1 MTSKQNKIIVEADYE
16 YVFGTRY
23 EEMKDGNHK
32 RTIHMFFLR
41 LKNPPP
47 YDNTILRIDA
57 KKFIDYI
64 YEIYNIDLEDED
76 ITNLT
81 RFMNNNIQTTFDFVF
96 GNYFD
101 GSSYDTSSNK
111 SITFYNVEYIE
122 KLRVEINK
130 KLAELNSQN
139 SNSTSYNLEIW
150 IDPNFKYKDALNI
163 SSSIPG
169 YLATN
174 QFIINPDNLLN
185 DDQSFVALTYNVG
198 DFSHIDSGII
208 EQIQKLEKSE
218 QELQKVKKELEK
230 EKSKLKE
237 FSKENSK
244 ENSKDKSND
253 LNKVFLSFY
262 LKYKDQH
269 PEFFK

>member
-1 MTSKQNKIIVEADYE
+1 MTSKQSKIIIEADYE
-16 YVFGTRY
+16 IVSKTSYDI
-23 EEMKDGNHK
+23 MPSGN
-32 RTIHMFFLR
+32 RQRSLRIIFLR

-57 KKFIDYI
+57 NKFIDYI
-64 YEIYNIDLEDED
+64 FEAYNVDLEDED
-76 ITNLT
+76 ITKLT
-81 RFMNNNIQTTFDFVF
+81 RLMDNTVPTTFDFVF
-96 GNYFD
+96 GNYFN
-101 GSSYDTSSNK
+101 GSTYDTSFNK
-111 SITFYNVEYIE
+111 SITFYNVEYVE
-122 KLRVEINK
+122 KLRGEINK
-130 KLAELNSQN
+130 KLTTLNSQN

-150 IDPNFKYKDALNI
+150 IDPNFKFKDIFSNY
-163 SSSIPG
+163 IPG

-174 QFIINPDNLLN
+174 QFMINSDNLLN
-185 DDQSFVALTYNVG
+185 DDKSFIALTYDVG
-198 DFSHIDSGII
+198 VFSQIDSGII
-208 EQIQKLEKSE
+208 ERIQKLENSE

-237 FSKENSK
+237 ISK

>member
-1 MTSKQNKIIVEADYE
+1 MTSKQNKVIVEADYE
-16 YVFGTRY
+16 IVHNARHD
-23 EEMKDGNHK
+23 EMNGGSYK
-32 RTIHMFFLR
+32 RTIYMIFLR

-64 YEIYNIDLEDED
+64 FEAYNIDLEDED

-81 RFMNNNIQTTFDFVF
+81 SFMNSNMPTTFDFVF

-101 GSSYDTSSNK
+101 GSTYDTSYNK
-111 SITFYNVEYIE
+111 SITFYNMEYVE
-122 KLRVEINK
+122 KLRSEINK
-130 KLAELNSQN
+130 KLADKNSQG
-139 SNSTSYNLEIW
+139 STSYNLEIW
-150 IDPNFKYKDALNI
+150 IDPNFKYKDAPGVLTLPI
-163 SSSIPG
+163 QG

-174 QFIINPDNLLN
+174 QFMINPNNLLD
-185 DDQSFVALTYNVG
+185 DDQNFIALTYNVG

-208 EQIQKLEKSE
+208 EQIQKLENSE

-244 ENSKDKSND
+244 ENSKDKTND

>member
-1 MTSKQNKIIVEADYE
+1 MTSKQNKVIVEADYE
-16 YVFGTRY
+16 IVSKTSYDIMPNGIRQ
-23 EEMKDGNHK
+23 
-32 RTIHMFFLR
+32 RSLRIIFLR

-57 KKFIDYI
+57 NKFIDYI
-64 YEIYNIDLEDED
+64 FEAYNVDLEDED
-76 ITNLT
+76 ITKLSRIMDNT
-81 RFMNNNIQTTFDFVF
+81 VPTTFDFVF

-101 GSSYDTSSNK
+101 GSTYDTSYNK
-111 SITFYNVEYIE
+111 SITFYNMEYVEM
-122 KLRVEINK
+122 LRSEINK
-130 KLAELNSQN
+130 KLAILNSQG
-139 SNSTSYNLEIW
+139 STSYNLEIW
-150 IDPNFKYKDALNI
+150 IDPNFKFKDVPNI
-163 SSSIPG
+163 SLPIQG

-174 QFIINPDNLLN
+174 QFMINPNNLLD
-185 DDQSFVALTYNVG
+185 DDQNFIALTYNVG

-208 EQIQKLEKSE
+208 EQIQKLENSE